1 MAAGQN
7 LRKFRLFH
15 GPATIGAK
23 RANDGDMLDNAEI
36 RAIRGSL
43 SRGAFAHAL
52 GVTSLTVLRWELPE
66 GNKEARRP
74 RAKMVEALRQ
84 FATHREPIAPPPL
97 DAQQVGTLL
106 ERLLTAAARLASA
119 STQSELLRQL
129 TGVVSE
135 TFPGREPVLGGAEL
149 ANAESVVPAATAEGI
164 VYFGVRGSVS
174 AEERAALLLMARLVS
189 PPSRAS
195 AALVERTPEPP
206 TDDVLPDLVAVS
218 TAMRELKAEIVRLS
232 RSNATVLLTG
242 ESGSGKEVVA
252 RAVHQVSL
260 RSGRPLVALNCASVP
275 RDLFE
280 SQLFGYR
287 KGAFSGACSDSPGVI
302 RAADGGSVFLD
313 EIGELPLELQPKLLR
328 FLENGEVFPLGEQK
342 PRRVD
347 VRVIAAT
354 HRNLESLV
362 KEGRF
367 REDLYYR
374 LNVVPICV
382 PSLRERTEDIAALA
396 RLFLS
401 RSMTQGGSPPA
412 LTDDALAALA
422 QHSWPG
428 NVRELRNVMERV
440 MAYTP
445 VPAVLT
451 ASHLRIRRN

>member
-1 MAAGQN
+1 
-7 LRKFRLFH
+7 
-15 GPATIGAK
+15 
-23 RANDGDMLDNAEI
+23 MLDNAEI

-74 RAKMVEALRQ
+74 RPKMVQALTQ
-84 FATHREPIAPPPL
+84 FATHRVPPAATP
-97 DAQQVGTLL
+97 AGGHGAGTLL
-106 ERLLTAAARLASA
+106 ERLLTGVARLAGA
-119 STQSELLRQL
+119 STRAELQRQL
-129 TGVVSE
+129 TEVVSE

-149 ANAESVVPAATAEGI
+149 AGAGGVVPAATDEGM
-164 VYFGVRGSVS
+164 VYFGLRGAVS
-174 AEERAALLLMARLVS
+174 AEERAALYLIAGFVS
-189 PPSRAS
+189 FPCDTSP
-195 AALVERTPEPP
+195 AAAELAPAPEPP
-206 TDDVLPDLVAVS
+206 ADDVLPELVAVS
-218 TAMRELKAEIVRLS
+218 AAMRELKAEIVRLS

-252 RAVHQVSL
+252 RAVHDVSL

-280 SQLFGYR
+280 SQLFGHR
-287 KGAFSGACSDSPGVI
+287 RGAFSGACGDSPGVI

-328 FLENGEVFPLGEQK
+328 FLENGEVFTLGEQK

-354 HRNLESLV
+354 HRNLETLV

-374 LNVVPICV
+374 LNVVPIRV
-382 PSLRERTEDIAALA
+382 PALRERKEDIAALA
-396 RLFLS
+396 RLFLA
-401 RSMTQGGSPPA
+401 RSATQGSSPPA
-412 LTDDALAALA
+412 LTNDALEALA
-422 QHSWPG
+422 QHQWPG
-428 NVRELRNVMERV
+428 NVRELRNVMERAV
-440 MAYTP
+440 AYTP

-451 ASHLRIRRN
+451 ASHLRIRRD

>member
-1 MAAGQN
+1 
-7 LRKFRLFH
+7 
-15 GPATIGAK
+15 
-23 RANDGDMLDNAEI
+23 MLDNAEI

-66 GNKEARRP
+66 GNKESRRP
-74 RAKMVEALRQ
+74 RPKMVQALRQ
-84 FATHREPIAPPPL
+84 FATHRDPPAPTPTGSG
-97 DAQQVGTLL
+97 AQPAGTLL
-106 ERLLTAAARLASA
+106 ERLLTARARLACV
-119 STQSELLRQL
+119 STRGELLRQL
-129 TGVVSE
+129 TEVIRE

-149 ANAESVVPAATAEGI
+149 TDAQSVVPAATDEGL
-164 VYFGVRGSVS
+164 VYFGVRGALS
-174 AEERAALLLMARLVS
+174 AEERAALLLVAGFVSRPWATAAAVVEEPAPES
-189 PPSRAS
+189 PP
-195 AALVERTPEPP
+195 
-206 TDDVLPDLVAVS
+206 DDVLPELVAVS
-218 TAMRELKAEIVRLS
+218 AAMRELKAEIVRLS

-252 RAVHQVSL
+252 RAVHEVSS
-260 RSGRPLVALNCASVP
+260 RSGQPLVALNCASVP

-302 RAADGGSVFLD
+302 RAAEGGSVFLD

-328 FLENGEVFPLGEQK
+328 FLENSEVFTLGEQK

-354 HRNLESLV
+354 HRNLETLV
-362 KEGRF
+362 QEGRF

-374 LNVVPICV
+374 LNVVSLRV
-382 PSLRERTEDIAALA
+382 PALRERREDLAALA
-396 RLFLS
+396 RMFLS
-401 RSMTQGGSPPA
+401 RSMTQGSTPPTLA
-412 LTDDALAALA
+412 NDALEALA
-422 QHSWPG
+422 QHPWPG
-428 NVRELRNVMERV
+428 NVRELRNVIERV

-451 ASHLRIRRN
+451 AKQLRI

>member
-1 MAAGQN
+1 
-7 LRKFRLFH
+7 
-15 GPATIGAK
+15 
-23 RANDGDMLDNAEI
+23 MLDNAEI

-74 RAKMVEALRQ
+74 RPKMVQALQQ
-84 FATHREPIAPPPL
+84 FATHRVQPAPSGAG
-97 DAQQVGTLL
+97 AQQASTML
-106 ERLLTAAARLASA
+106 ERLLTGFTRLASA
-119 STQSELLRQL
+119 STRGEQLRQL
-129 TGVVSE
+129 TEVVSE
-135 TFPGREPVLGGAEL
+135 TLPGREPVLGGAEL
-149 ANAESVVPAATAEGI
+149 AAAGGVVPAALDGGL
-164 VYFGVRGSVS
+164 VYFGVRGAVS
-174 AEERAALLLMARLVS
+174 AEERAALLLIAGFVS
-189 PPSRAS
+189 GPCATAATAAS
-195 AALVERTPEPP
+195 PAPEPEPP
-206 TDDVLPDLVAVS
+206 SDDVLPDLIAVS
-218 TAMRELKAEIVRLS
+218 AAMRELKAELVRLS

-252 RAVHQVSL
+252 RAVHEASL

-280 SQLFGYR
+280 SQLFGHR
-287 KGAFSGACSDSPGVI
+287 KGAFSGACSDSLGVI

-328 FLENGEVFPLGEQK
+328 FLENSEVFTLGEQK

-354 HRNLESLV
+354 HRNLEALV

-374 LNVVPICV
+374 LNVVPVRV
-382 PSLRERTEDIAALA
+382 PALRERKEDIAALA
-396 RLFLS
+396 RLFLA
-401 RSMTQGGSPPA
+401 RSVTQGGSPPA
-412 LTDDALAALA
+412 LANDALEALA
-422 QHSWPG
+422 QHHWPG
-428 NVRELRNVMERV
+428 NVRELRNVLERV
-440 MAYTP
+440 TAYTP

-451 ASHLRIRRN
+451 ASHLRLRRD